1 MNLHFNRT
9 LPAVLLT
16 LALAACGQQQS
27 TEKTASAPAAG
38 GQSQPGKGVSV
49 QALQSPLS
57 EESFQT
63 LVVNSLL

>member
-27 TEKTASAPAAG
+27 AEQAATASAPAAG

-49 QALQSPLS
+49 
-57 EESFQT
+57 
-63 LVVNSLL
+63 